1 VVAILLDYLPTV
13 DERIRWQ
20 AWATLSVALLRALL
34 VGAGAWFTGEMR
46 VVLWLLVA
54 TVALKLLI
62 LLAYIRRHHGL
73 GRPWFERAAFTEQ
86 IGHAAPIGLSNAAYT
101 LRGQADQW
109 VAASLFALTSFAAF
123 SIAALVAQVVHV
135 FRHSVLEA
143 ILPSMSRLQAAG
155 DVHGIAFVFAG
166 EIVTVVYTAAYVE
179 AVPAMRIYVV
189 GMLAMVV
196 EIGSI
201 VLLLRQGAF
210 ALKVSLLMLVLS
222 VAVSL
227 AAAQHFGLAGAAA
240 GSVLAIYFDRVLML
254 RRISRLTGLSLRRMQ
269 DWRSLVRALVC
280 AVLSGG
286 AAWIFAHHVVTGGA
300 FARAAIGGAVLL
312 TAYAVL
318 NLRRK

>member
-1 VVAILLDYLPTV
+1 VHGMMEMNSRANVIVGTLLFP
-13 DERIRWQ
+13 
-20 AWATLSVALLRALL
+20 
-34 VGAGAWFTGEMR
+34 
-46 VVLWLLVA
+46 
-54 TVALKLLI
+54 
-62 LLAYIRRHHGL
+62 LLA
-73 GRPWFERAAFTEQ
+73 F
-86 IGHAAPIGLSNAAYT
+86 
-101 LRGQADQW
+101 
-109 VAASLFALTSFAAF
+109 
-123 SIAALVAQVVHV
+123 
-135 FRHSVLEA
+135 
-143 ILPSMSRLQAAG
+143 
-155 DVHGIAFVFAG
+155 AFVFAG

-210 ALKVSLLMLVLS
+210 ALKVSALMLLLS

-280 AVLSGG
+280 AVLAGG
-286 AAWIFAHHVVTGGA
+286 AAWIFVEKIIPSSGA
-300 FARAAIGGAVLL
+300 FAQAAIGGAVLL
-312 TAYAVL
+312 VAYAAL
-318 NLRRK
+318 NLRRKL